1 MTPTQLIE
9 AVYSAIND
17 RDYEAGFALL
27 ADDFQ

>member
-9 AVYSAIND
+9 AVYSAISG